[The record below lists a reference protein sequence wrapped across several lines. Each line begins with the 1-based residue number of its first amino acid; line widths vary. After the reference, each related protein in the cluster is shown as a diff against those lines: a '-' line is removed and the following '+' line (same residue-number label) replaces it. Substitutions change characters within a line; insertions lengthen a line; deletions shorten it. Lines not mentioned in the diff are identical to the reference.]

1 MPLAGI
7 VTLVA
12 VALTV
17 AALALYLI
25 HVIVLLRATSF
36 TLGTIIAGLRAIA
49 YQTAPLGPVLTEINE
64 DLAETQAAL
73 EEVLGVEL
81 SGDEPLPT
89 NVEPIQA

>member
-36 TLGTIIAGLRAIA
+36 ALGTIIAGLRAIA
-49 YQTAPLGPVLTEINE
+49 HQTAPLGPVLSEINE

-81 SGDEPLPT
+81 AGDEPMPT

>member
-1 MPLAGI
+1 MPLVGI

-12 VALTV
+12 VTLTV
-17 AALALYLI
+17 AALALYLV

-36 TLGTIIAGLRAIA
+36 ALGTIIAGLRAIA
-49 YQTAPLGPVLTEINE
+49 HQTAPLGPLLTEINE
-64 DLAETQAAL
+64 DLVGAQAAL

-89 NVEPIQA
+89 TVEPIRA